1 MKQIAQEMNKHGKQI
16 GRSAWLVFLGRFQ
29 PSMFLPLRELA
40 QNLLRFSLKNAD
52 LASAVARVGSIAVLV
67 SITACA
73 QQQLDQ
79 FNKDMANLNTALAGG
94 TASAGRPTG
103 APSAL
108 AQNSDAEKSTSTQLV
123 VPADKIAAAA
133 LEAALPNIKKVV
145 ALHQCMR
152 DGSSARLFAPYA
164 VVGGE
169 NNIFV
174 YGLQTGVYAPIPLT
188 RYHDKSKCV
197 SVRAIDQVTMLAMNA
212 IQIRVVYLAE
222 DSGEA
227 SNFQMQFMRA
237 GDGSWKLSRIMMLS

>member
-29 PSMFLPLRELA
+29 TSMSLPLRELA

-79 FNKDMANLNTALAGG
+79 FNKDIANLNTALAGG

-108 AQNSDAEKSTSTQLV
+108 AQNSSTDPRKHPARMMVCPSPCMIMICRPDPSRLDIQNRRALV
-123 VPADKIAAAA
+123 
-133 LEAALPNIKKVV
+133 
-145 ALHQCMR
+145 
-152 DGSSARLFAPYA
+152 
-164 VVGGE
+164 
-169 NNIFV
+169 
-174 YGLQTGVYAPIPLT
+174 
-188 RYHDKSKCV
+188 
-197 SVRAIDQVTMLAMNA
+197 
-212 IQIRVVYLAE
+212 
-222 DSGEA
+222 
-227 SNFQMQFMRA
+227 
-237 GDGSWKLSRIMMLS
+237 MLSIVYSLPSVHPVPSAHPLPSLHSLPSLE